1 MATLAGGPELLKP
14 TPRLGNEQPA
24 ATSPSPSTLGR
35 QSTAD
40 PAVLHCLQYDNTVR
54 ESAAA
59 ASADKRA
66 AGSNQ
71 VQRTWSFSRT
81 QPSQLKQLIAREEQ
95 TRATAFQTAL
105 FEQAFYTYA
114 VLVQAIIGNLSRI
127 SRTHRRRW
135 PLLTEY
141 LRCLEYHRTLCL
153 ALLPPVEELG
163 QPAHLQDFERQ
174 RAMSASSLSSASS
187 GAPDAD
193 AAEAL
198 SPQNSPSKRNRPAV
212 NLSGRRLSDP
222 GTSNASPPGRRLS
235 EPGSIG
241 HWLAATEGKE
251 PVVSPSSDGWT
262 PSSPP
267 TIEKP
272 PPDLGH
278 STSSPAL
285 RRRSCG
291 SSPAVEQA
299 SADEKVL
306 QQAAAEAD
314 SRGASFT
321 RQHSDRP
328 PSQRVLS
335 SASSASS
342 AASAAEPRD
351 GAVEEPRGEG
361 GASARD
367 GTDAEG
373 GAVSGM
379 QQLSCND
386 DSSALDPSTADSSA
400 AGLLAS
406 DVTPAVLELPRV
418 PQLPPVFSLETDPPG
433 ATSHFVQTTP
443 FDVFKVRGAN
453 YLEDKVKTDASA
465 SALDLL
471 GADLVR
477 TEAIA
482 IEHACA
488 GNAAVRMAQIRK
500 DHPGRDILLINFQLP
515 GRPGGISLMLWFG
528 LTEVAKSDP
537 SFYPLWQKWFSG
549 DSDEFRNQRLKFI
562 PHAHQASWMLKK
574 AVGNRPVILG
584 KAMKMRYHRGDSY
597 LEIDIDIA
605 SSSAAVNL
613 WGLVQSVAKGLVM
626 DLGFVIEAQ
635 EKENLPELLLA
646 AARVHKVDLG
656 PSLPGLV
663 EHGMGEAGAS

>member
-14 TPRLGNEQPA
+14 TPRLANEHPA

-40 PAVLHCLQYDNTVR
+40 PAVLHCLQFDNTVR

-174 RAMSASSLSSASS
+174 RALSASSLSSESS

-193 AAEAL
+193 AAEAPP
-198 SPQNSPSKRNRPAV
+198 PQNSPPNRPAV
-212 NLSGRRLSDP
+212 NLSGRRLSEP
-222 GTSNASPPGRRLS
+222 RISTASPSGRRLS
-235 EPGSIG
+235 EPGTIG
-241 HWLAATEGKE
+241 HWLAATDGKE
-251 PVVSPSSDGWT
+251 PVFSPSDDGWT
-262 PSSPP
+262 RSPP
-267 TIEKP
+267 STVEKP
-272 PPDLGH
+272 PPNLSH

-285 RRRSCG
+285 TRRSCG

-299 SADEKVL
+299 SADELVL
-306 QQAAAEAD
+306 QQAAAEAR
-314 SRGASFT
+314 SRGDSFT
-321 RQHSDRP
+321 RQHSDR
-328 PSQRVLS
+328 
-335 SASSASS
+335 SASSV
-342 AASAAEPRD
+342 AEPRD
-351 GAVEEPRGEG
+351 GAVEVPRDGAVEVPRGEA

-386 DSSALDPSTADSSA
+386 DSSALDPSTTDSSWA
-400 AGLLAS
+400 VLQAG

-418 PQLPPVFSLETDPPG
+418 PQLPPVFSLENDPPG

-453 YLEDKVKTDASA
+453 YLEDKVKMDASA
-465 SALDLL
+465 AALDLL

-488 GNAAVRMAQIRK
+488 GNAAVRLAQIRK

-528 LTEVAKSDP
+528 LTEAAKSDP

-584 KAMKMRYHRGDSY
+584 KAMKMRYHRGDCY

-656 PSLPGLV
+656 PLLPGLV
-663 EHGMGEAGAS
+663 EHGMGEASAA

>member
-1 MATLAGGPELLKP
+1 MATLAGGPEILKP
-14 TPRLGNEQPA
+14 TPRLPNEQPA
-24 ATSPSPSTLGR
+24 ATSTSPSTLGR

-40 PAVLHCLQYDNTVR
+40 PAVLHCLQFDNTVR
-54 ESAAA
+54 EAAAA

-81 QPSQLKQLIAREEQ
+81 QPSQLKQLIGREEQ

-135 PLLTEY
+135 PMLTEY
-141 LRCLEYHRTLCL
+141 LRCLECHRTLCL

-174 RAMSASSLSSASS
+174 RALSASSLSSESS

-193 AAEAL
+193 AAEAR
-198 SPQNSPSKRNRPAV
+198 SPQNSPSKIHRPAV
-212 NLSGRRLSDP
+212 NLSGRRLSEP
-222 GTSNASPPGRRLS
+222 GTSTASPPGRRLS
-235 EPGSIG
+235 EPGTIG
-241 HWLAATEGKE
+241 HWLAATEGKA
-251 PVVSPSSDGWT
+251 PLVSPSSDGSN
-262 PSSPP
+262 PSPP
-267 TIEKP
+267 RTIEKP
-272 PPDLGH
+272 PPDLSH
-278 STSSPAL
+278 STSSPVL
-285 RRRSCG
+285 RQRSCG

-299 SADEKVL
+299 SADELVL
-306 QQAAAEAD
+306 QQAAAEAN

-321 RQHSDRP
+321 RQRSDRSP
-328 PSQRVLS
+328 R

-342 AASAAEPRD
+342 VAEPRD
-351 GAVEEPRGEG
+351 GAVEEPRGEA
-361 GASARD
+361 GASAMD
-367 GTDAEG
+367 GTAAEG
-373 GAVSGM
+373 GAVSGN
-379 QQLSCND
+379 QLSCND
-386 DSSALDPSTADSSA
+386 DSSALDPSTAGPSGA
-400 AGLLAS
+400 ALLERSGAVLLAA

-418 PQLPPVFSLETDPPG
+418 PQLPPVFSLENNPPG
-433 ATSHFVQTTP
+433 ATAHFVQTTP
-443 FDVFKVRGAN
+443 LDVFKVRGAN
-453 YLEDKVKTDASA
+453 YLEDKVKMDASA

-477 TEAIA
+477 TEATA

-528 LTEVAKSDP
+528 LTEAAKSDP
-537 SFYPLWQKWFSG
+537 SFYPLWQKWFGG

-626 DLGFVIEAQ
+626 DLGFVLEAQ

-656 PSLPGLV
+656 PLLPGLV
-663 EHGMGEAGAS
+663 EHGMGEASAA